1 MVASLEESASIRL
14 RRTRERRDIIDAERR
29 RRIIGA
35 AEHVFLAAG
44 YGAASMDEVAKRAR
58 MSKKTLYQVF
68 STKDALFTAVI
79 AARVDALVSA
89 TEESGEP
96 RSSRD
101 VMENFLRQV
110 ARFVLAPRQIA
121 LHRLVIAEARRS
133 PELARA
139 FYRAG
144 PARGKAAFVRWLAL
158 QHARGVLVVDDPVE
172 AAGMLVS
179 MVIGEPHMRLLLGDI
194 PPPSRAAIDRRIRRA
209 VDIFLKG
216 AGAR

>member
-1 MVASLEESASIRL
+1 MVATSEGRTSIRL
-14 RRTRERRDIIDAERR
+14 RRTHAGRAISNAERR
-29 RRIIGA
+29 RRIVGA
-35 AEHVFLAAG
+35 AENVFLAAG
-44 YGAASMDEVAKRAR
+44 YGAASMDEVARRAG

-68 STKDALFTAVI
+68 ATKDALFTAVI

-96 RSSRD
+96 RSSRE

-110 ARFVLAPRQIA
+110 ARFALAPRQIA
-121 LHRLVIAEARRS
+121 LNRLVIAEARRS

-144 PARGKAAFVRWLAL
+144 PTRGKAAFVRWLAR
-158 QHARGVLVVDDPVE
+158 QHARGMFVIGDPEE

-179 MVIGEPHMRLLLGDI
+179 MVIGQPHMRLLLGDMR
-194 PPPSRAAIDRRIRRA
+194 PPSRAAIDRRIRQA

-216 AGAR
+216 ASS